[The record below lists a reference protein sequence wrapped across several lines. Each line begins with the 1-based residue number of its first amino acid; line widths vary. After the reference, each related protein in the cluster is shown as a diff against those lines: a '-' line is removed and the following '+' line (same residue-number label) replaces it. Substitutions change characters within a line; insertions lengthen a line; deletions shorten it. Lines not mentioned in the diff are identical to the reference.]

1 MKTTCSLT
9 IMKTIFALFGLN
21 VTKESRTIFSV
32 FDKYRNLY
40 CYLLN
45 YIMKRIHSSV
55 EHNLKKKTLSFT
67 SNREK
72 VFVFSVK
79 SVNAFSRQNS
89 EFKVFLLSNIL
100 QTYMHIS
107 HYIIRIRFKTCNNHW
122 VPSNVTS
129 HPLKLKC

>member
-1 MKTTCSLT
+1 
-9 IMKTIFALFGLN
+9 MKTIFALFGLN

-40 CYLLN
+40 CYLLS
-45 YIMKRIHSSV
+45 YIMKSIHSSV

-67 SNREK
+67 SSREK

-89 EFKVFLLSNIL
+89 EFKVFLLSTIL
-100 QTYMHIS
+100 QTFCKAMLNIS
-107 HYIIRIRFKTCNNHW
+107 LYIIRIRFKTCNNYW

>member
-21 VTKESRTIFSV
+21 ITKESRTIFSV

-79 SVNAFSRQNS
+79 SVNAFQDKIWNLK
-89 EFKVFLLSNIL
+89 FF
-100 QTYMHIS
+100 
-107 HYIIRIRFKTCNNHW
+107 HY
-122 VPSNVTS
+122 
-129 HPLKLKC
+129 

>member
-21 VTKESRTIFSV
+21 VIKESRTIFSV

-89 EFKVFLLSNIL
+89 EFKVFPLLSTIL
-100 QTYMHIS
+100 QTYSTGKS
-107 HYIIRIRFKTCNNHW
+107 HFIQLGFDLN
-122 VPSNVTS
+122 
-129 HPLKLKC
+129 LQ